1 MLQSD
6 WYIFAPRSAIGP
18 VLKAER
24 FIKISYL
31 TILWIWLHQ
40 RVWCRRR
47 DQRYPSTKT
56 TVWKSELG
64 LALRSRRC
72 ISAPQCAI
80 WPIPRAARFIKTPYS
95 SVLRRLP
102 PQDAWFISREQR
114 YPSTKNIQY
123 RIYVKVSSIWSARV
137 ALYLAPRLAILSIT
151 SAARFT
157 KSSVF
162 SCKYDRVSAS
172 AIYFESRQKADTSYE
187 FDCDRIAVSPR
198 LGEIFC
204 SLKG

>member
-1 MLQSD
+1 MKKWVWFCTSIISLYLRVSTC
-6 WYIFAPRSAIGP
+6 YLARSNGSALHKNITFVFPRRLSPQYTWFIHR
-18 VLKAER
+18 ER
-24 FIKISYL
+24 
-31 TILWIWLHQ
+31 
-40 RVWCRRR
+40 
-47 DQRYPSTKT
+47 RYPSN
-56 TVWKSELG
+56 
-64 LALRSRRC
+64 
-72 ISAPQCAI
+72 
-80 WPIPRAARFIKTPYS
+80 
-95 SVLRRLP
+95 
-102 PQDAWFISREQR
+102 
-114 YPSTKNIQY
+114 KNIQY
-123 RIYVKVSSIWSARV
+123 RTYVKVSSIWSARV

-157 KSSVF
+157 KISVS